1 MNEEKKIKIVCPDC
15 QSEIVVDGVTGQ
27 ILYHEQ
33 KKSDED
39 APKQKSIQDLMKEME
54 EKRKKTASRFEEEK
68 EALKHR
74 SEYLEKKFEEM
85 KKHVDTS
92 DEAPPPHPFDY
103 D

>member
-1 MNEEKKIKIVCPDC
+1 MSDDKKIRIICPEC
-15 QSEIVVDGVTGQ
+15 QSEIVVDTASGQ
-27 ILYHEQ
+27 ILYHKAKEPDDSP
-33 KKSDED
+33 KK
-39 APKQKSIQDLMKEME
+39 KSIQDLMKEMD
-54 EKRKKTASRFEEEK
+54 EKRKMTENRFEEEK

-92 DEAPPPHPFDY
+92 DDAPPPHPFDY

>member
-1 MNEEKKIKIVCPDC
+1 MEEDKKIRIVCPEC
-15 QSEIVVDGVTGQ
+15 RCEIIVDAASGQ
-27 ILYHEQ
+27 ILYHET
-33 KKSDED
+33 KNDED
-39 APKQKSIQDLMKEME
+39 SPRKTSIQDLLKEMQ
-54 EKRKKTASRFEEEK
+54 EKKAKTASRFQEEK

-92 DEAPPPHPFDY
+92 DDAPPPHPFDY